1 MEAWL
6 QTDVN
11 VDGIK
16 TLLTTLVK
24 QENELVVNE
33 MIDEQA
39 GGNISEH
46 HEV

>member
-6 QTDVN
+6 QRDVN
-11 VDGIK
+11 VNEIK
-16 TLLTTLVK
+16 SLLTTHVK
-24 QENELVVNE
+24 QESELEVNE
-33 MIDEQA
+33 MTDEQV

>member
-1 MEAWL
+1 MEAGL

-11 VDGIK
+11 VNGIK
-16 TLLTTLVK
+16 SLLTTFVK
-24 QENELVVNE
+24 QENEMVVNE
-33 MIDEQA
+33 MTDEQA

>member
-11 VDGIK
+11 VNEIK
-16 TLLTTLVK
+16 SLLTTLVK

-39 GGNISEH
+39 GGNISER

>member
-6 QTDVN
+6 QTNVN
-11 VDGIK
+11 VNGIK
-16 TLLTTLVK
+16 SLLTTLVK

-33 MIDEQA
+33 MTDEQA